1 YLKGQY
7 SFGLLETRF
16 YDQALKVAMEG
27 LALTPD
33 DAWSVHSVAHVY
45 EMKAEVDKGL
55 NFMESREK
63 DWQGSDMLAS
73 HNYWHWALYFIER
86 VRTILALFIQ
96 EVLGTMGVLVD
107 FIFDYLWVLNVVKLT
122 EVFVVTL

>member
-1 YLKGQY
+1 
-7 SFGLLETRF
+7 GLT
-16 YDQALKVAMEG
+16 
-27 LALTPD
+27 LTPD
-33 DAWSVHSVAHVY
+33 DAWSIHSVAHVY

-86 VRTILALFIQ
+86 EQYEAALQIYDSQVFKRSKASGAMLDI
-96 EVLGTMGVLVD
+96 VD
-107 FIFDYLWVLNVVKLT
+107 ACSMLCRLEMEGWCYMQGPWECQIYCLIRI
-122 EVFVVTL
+122 